1 MSQGPGHSS
10 APALPGKNPL
20 TLGGLKGTCA
30 RQNDGCPNMPMSSSL
45 KLETTVF
52 LPSKMDFTGL
62 ALKRGDYPGLSGW
75 DEYNHKDL
83 RKGRQ
88 EDPGQRRRDFR
99 RGQDSSK
106 EQQAKK
112 CKQFPEPG
120 QDKETNYSLG
130 PPERM
135 QSCQHLD
142 VWT

>member
-83 RKGRQ
+83 
-88 EDPGQRRRDFR
+88 
-99 RGQDSSK
+99 
-106 EQQAKK
+106 
-112 CKQFPEPG
+112 
-120 QDKETNYSLG
+120 
-130 PPERM
+130 PERKAGGSRSEKTGL
-135 QSCQHLD
+135 QKGAGFEQGATSQE
-142 VWT
+142 VQAVSRTWTRQGNKLFPGASRKNAVLPTP